1 MQRSVVFIAQ
11 LVLYLLEPKKIPNGL
26 SFLLSS
32 LTVLLK
38 KSNAMDVVV
47 RKDLF
52 FVSKTVKCFPALKK
66 KELIFVVSAMNIHE
80 IT

>member
-52 FVSKTVKCFPALKK
+52 FVSKTVKCFLALKK